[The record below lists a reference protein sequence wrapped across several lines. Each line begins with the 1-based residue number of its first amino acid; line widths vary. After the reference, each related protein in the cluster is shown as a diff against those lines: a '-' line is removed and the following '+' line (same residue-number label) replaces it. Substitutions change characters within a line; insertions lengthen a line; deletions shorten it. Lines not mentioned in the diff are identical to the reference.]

1 MDESGSFEKGIAAN
15 RSETIISTGSLFAT
29 LSTSMSS
36 CLASL
41 SWNWKFMNILVSQF
55 LPFCLGMVQFF
66 SPPSSWFSC
75 DLAGSSD
82 PSGKAGP
89 NGRGAFNFSF
99 EMLQGRIVAA
109 PNCFLFAN
117 ISCHTME
124 PMEPWPSAGRHL
136 FGLLF
141 GRPQKDGPQPGPL
154 KLAIYSWFS
163 IKNGDFP

>member
-1 MDESGSFEKGIAAN
+1 MDESGSFEKGDCAK
-15 RSETIISTGSLFAT
+15 RSSDWFAVRYAVDFYEF
-29 LSTSMSS
+29 LSGQ
-36 CLASL
+36 L

-55 LPFCLGMVQFF
+55 LRFCLGMVFF
-66 SPPSSWFSC
+66 LHLP
-75 DLAGSSD
+75 AGFGLGWIKWSLR
-82 PSGKAGP
+82 KAGP